1 LGDLREGDFL
11 EDPGVCGRIIL
22 KWIFKKWDEGMNGI
36 SVSRSG
42 QMVGSFECGN
52 EPRGSIECGDLLVS

>member
-1 LGDLREGDFL
+1 MW
-11 EDPGVCGRIIL
+11 EDDI

-52 EPRGSIECGDLLVS
+52 EPRGSIECGEFLD